1 MSTHLAYV
9 VLSIDPHALCMLG
22 KRYEQIDPQ
31 PAMST
36 ISVNVSAA
44 RLQVKQVGKVYIDAL

>member
-1 MSTHLAYV
+1 
-9 VLSIDPHALCMLG
+9 MLG
-22 KRYEQIDPQ
+22 KHYEQIDPQ

-36 ISVNVSAA
+36 VSVNVSAS